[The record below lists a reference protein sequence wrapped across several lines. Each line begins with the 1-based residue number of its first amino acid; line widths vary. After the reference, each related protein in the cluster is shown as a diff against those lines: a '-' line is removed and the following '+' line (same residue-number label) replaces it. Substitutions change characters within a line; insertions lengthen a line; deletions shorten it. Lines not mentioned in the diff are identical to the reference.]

1 MKRLRRHRYQEGKG
15 GRAIDQAQL
24 ADFANRVGRGKM
36 LTDVRRGA
44 CFVSV
49 GSEFTCEARGGGAY
63 VMWSVGKDVEQGEL
77 GRERGDGRIW

>member
-49 GSEFTCEARGGGAY
+49 GSEFTCEARGGG
-63 VMWSVGKDVEQGEL
+63 GIRDVECWEGRGAGGAGE
-77 GRERGDGRIW
+77 GTRGW